1 MIPGEVM
8 TAEGEIELNAG
19 RPAITLT
26 VANTGDRP
34 VQVGSHYHFAETNA
48 ALEFDR
54 AAARGHRLDIAA
66 GTAVRFEPGQTR
78 EVQLGALRRRGRG
91 LGLQPAGDGQAM
103 KVFTPFDAVSAGLA
117 LTRLGIEAQGV
128 IWLRGLGAAGAWNT
142 PFDEGWRAVREKPD
156 AFAEA
161 MVGATQAAMRGQGT
175 AQVVAAAVG
184 PLTERARDNRARLEG
199 RGRRQWRP

>member
-8 TAEGEIELNAG
+8 TAAGEIELNAG

-26 VANTGDRP
+26 VSNTGDRP
-34 VQVGSHYHFAETNA
+34 VQVGSHYHFAETNS
-48 ALEFDR
+48 ALDFDR
-54 AAARGHRLDIAA
+54 DAARGHGWISRRARRCA
-66 GTAVRFEPGQTR
+66 SSRARRGRCNWCPW
-78 EVQLGALRRRGRG
+78 RRGRG
-91 LGLQPAGDGQAM
+91 LGVQPEGDGQAM
-103 KVFTPFDAVSAGLA
+103 KVFTPFDAISAGLT

-161 MVGATQAAMRGQGT
+161 IGATQAAMRGQGT
-175 AQVVAAAVG
+175 AQVVEAAV
-184 PLTERARDNRARLEG
+184 TIR
-199 RGRRQWRP
+199 

>member
-1 MIPGEVM
+1 
-8 TAEGEIELNAG
+8 
-19 RPAITLT
+19 
-26 VANTGDRP
+26 
-34 VQVGSHYHFAETNA
+34 
-48 ALEFDR
+48 
-54 AAARGHRLDIAA
+54 
-66 GTAVRFEPGQTR
+66 
-78 EVQLGALRRRGRG
+78 
-91 LGLQPAGDGQAM
+91 M

-142 PFDEGWRAVREKPD
+142 PFDEGWRAMREKPD

-175 AQVVAAAVG
+175 ARVVAAAIG

-199 RGRRQWRP
+199 RGKRQWRP